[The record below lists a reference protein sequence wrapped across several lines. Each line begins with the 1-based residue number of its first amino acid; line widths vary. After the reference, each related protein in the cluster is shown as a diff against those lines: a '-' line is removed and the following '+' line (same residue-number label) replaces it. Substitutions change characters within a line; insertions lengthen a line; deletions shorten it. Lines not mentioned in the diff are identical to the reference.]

1 MDITLDKSENNL
13 KESKNFFIFF
23 SPAQYAF
30 SHIHKFIE
38 VAYVYTGECEHV
50 LNGRATIM
58 KKGDYVI
65 MDNTCQHSYKAIGD
79 EKLTL
84 INCLIYP
91 SFIDSSLSDNAD
103 IFTIMKNH
111 NFNFNKELFIK
122 HPSNTVYTDPDGTIE
137 KLLVIMNDELMDKN
151 ASYLELI
158 HSCLKQLLI
167 YSMRTI
173 YSSEKVITTDDTIQN
188 ILKYINLNYMNDIT
202 LQEICNI
209 YNYSMTHMSA
219 KFKKKAGIS
228 FLEYLQKIRV
238 ENSMKLLSDTNL
250 SIVEIASSIG
260 YKDLRSY
267 YRIFKKHIGT
277 TPGKF
282 RKERQKKQYK

>member
-1 MDITLDKSENNL
+1 
-13 KESKNFFIFF
+13 
-23 SPAQYAF
+23 
-30 SHIHKFIE
+30 
-38 VAYVYTGECEHV
+38 
-50 LNGRATIM
+50 
-58 KKGDYVI
+58 
-65 MDNTCQHSYKAIGD
+65 
-79 EKLTL
+79 
-84 INCLIYP
+84 
-91 SFIDSSLSDNAD
+91 
-103 IFTIMKNH
+103 
-111 NFNFNKELFIK
+111 
-122 HPSNTVYTDPDGTIE
+122 
-137 KLLVIMNDELMDKN
+137 
-151 ASYLELI
+151 
-158 HSCLKQLLI
+158 
-167 YSMRTI
+167 MRTI